1 MMTFAVILAVVFVG
15 YVLFLFACFRFRE
28 VCGFYPDE
36 GYKTVR
42 LFTRNWTYVVQI
54 RKSGDWEHTVEL
66 FRFQEKPKVKL
77 EDLFVKVCGNKVS
90 ALCVLWVIC
99 SRLHERIAKLK
110 VVKSVEIGETYEL
123 FELWVKVVRAIST
136 THAFVEDVNY
146 CGARMVVPISHLKKV
161 FRGGAV

>member
-1 MMTFAVILAVVFVG
+1 MMVFVVMLAVLHMLLLVVCLKFK
-15 YVLFLFACFRFRE
+15 E

-42 LFTRNWTYVVQI
+42 LLTRNWTYVVQI

-77 EDLFVKVCGNKVS
+77 EDLVVKVCSNKVS
-90 ALCVLWVIC
+90 ALCVLWIIC

-110 VVKSVEIGETYEL
+110 VVKSVEVGETYEL
-123 FELWVKVVRAIST
+123 FELWVKVVRATSN

-146 CGARMVVPISHLKKV
+146 CGARMVVPISQLKKV
-161 FRGGAV
+161 FCGGAG